1 MVQEN
6 VNRSLQRAAD
16 ILDVLEYD
24 QLTLSEIGRRTN
36 ISTSSAHRLMI
47 SLEELGF
54 VRRDDEGRFSLGR
67 RFQRTLMETTIRQ
80 TLARIRDESGESC
93 QFWIKLHHERL
104 CVAIA
109 DSGHELRPILAEG
122 TRIPL
127 ADGGSAGKVFS
138 RDPDAVVSLKK
149 YGWFE
154 SVGDRTPGISS
165 FSIPLIVGGRMQG
178 VICSVMPSSRVKI
191 SPGRDFGE
199 LVTQHIER
207 LRTELATLM

>member
-1 MVQEN
+1 MAQEGT
-6 VNRSLQRAAD
+6 NRSLQRAAD

-24 QLTLSEIGRRTN
+24 SLTLTEIGRRTN
-36 ISTSSAHRLMI
+36 ISTSSTHRLMI

-54 VRRDDEGRFSLGR
+54 VRRDAEGRFSLGR

-93 QFWIKLHHERL
+93 QFWIKLHDERL

-127 ADGGSAGKVFS
+127 SSGGSAGKVLS
-138 RDPDAVVSLKK
+138 SAPEAIASLKK
-149 YGWFE
+149 HGWFE
-154 SVGDRTPGISS
+154 SIDGRTPGISS
-165 FSIPLIVGGRMQG
+165 FSIPLVVGGRMQG
-178 VICSVMPSSRVKI
+178 AICSVLPSSRVRV
-191 SPGRDFGE
+191 SPGQDFGD
-199 LVTQHIER
+199 LVSNHVER
-207 LRTELATLM
+207 LRAELASLT

>member
-1 MVQEN
+1 MVQEGI
-6 VNRSLQRAAD
+6 NRSLQRAAD
-16 ILDVLEYD
+16 ILDVLQYD
-24 QLTLSEIGRRTN
+24 VLTLSEIGRRAG
-36 ISTSSAHRLMI
+36 ISASSTHRLLV

-54 VRRDDEGRFSLGR
+54 VRRDTEGNFSLGR

-80 TLARIRDESGESC
+80 TLARIRDETGESC

-127 ADGGSAGKVFS
+127 AHGGSAGKVLS
-138 RDPDAVVSLKK
+138 GDPDAIGSLKK
-149 YGWFE
+149 NSWFE
-154 SVGDRTPGISS
+154 SVDARTPGISS
-165 FSIPLIVGGRMQG
+165 FSIPLVVRGRMLG
-178 VICSVMPSSRVKI
+178 AICSVLPSSRIKI

-199 LVTQHIER
+199 IVSRHVEH
-207 LRTELATLM
+207 LRTELTALM